1 MKLLKNQIQ
10 VILSQQNEAEN
21 TDDYNTEDEAEDW
34 TRYKLHMVIGMIM
47 LIEKK
52 PKLYLGLSKNSFFLI
67 KLLTNHT
74 KLPVNQIYLVLK
86 KIQLN
91 LQFAI
96 VAIDFCQHEA
106 QHSACFQNHC
116 PLSHHICK
124 SCLSGQTRK
133 ISKPIC

>member
-21 TDDYNTEDEAEDW
+21 TDDYNTEDEAEDR

-74 KLPVNQIYLVLK
+74 KLLL
-86 KIQLN
+86 
-91 LQFAI
+91 
-96 VAIDFCQHEA
+96 
-106 QHSACFQNHC
+106 
-116 PLSHHICK
+116 
-124 SCLSGQTRK
+124 TRYT
-133 ISKPIC
+133 